1 MLNNIL
7 MGVQVV
13 LSVLLL
19 LVIMPQE
26 GKGNFSSDFS
36 GAGDDFETQAF
47 IDNLFEKKS
56 GVGLFHDRFII
67 EIKKSL
73 FYNYNVQNF
82 YIL

>member
-7 MGVQVV
+7 MGVQIV

-36 GAGDDFETQAF
+36 GAGDDFDF
-47 IDNLFEKKS
+47 LYNDIMHKS
-56 GVGLFHDRFII
+56 
-67 EIKKSL
+67 
-73 FYNYNVQNF
+73 
-82 YIL
+82 YILFGGKNFIYRFWNGKYPQFSFRSISF

>member
-13 LSVLLL
+13 LSILLL

-36 GAGDDFETQAF
+36 GAGGDGESQAYFKPKGKQAILLKSTKILSVLFF
-47 IDNLFEKKS
+47 INALALVVINK
-56 GVGLFHDRFII
+56 
-67 EIKKSL
+67 
-73 FYNYNVQNF
+73 
-82 YIL
+82 

>member
-7 MGVQVV
+7 MGVQIV

-36 GAGDDFETQAF
+36 GAGDDFEAQAYFKPKGKQAF
-47 IDNLFEKKS
+47 LLKSTKIFSVLFFLNALALVVLNKW
-56 GVGLFHDRFII
+56 RIR
-67 EIKKSL
+67 
-73 FYNYNVQNF
+73 
-82 YIL
+82 

>member
-7 MGVQVV
+7 MGVQIV

-36 GAGDDFETQAF
+36 GAGDDFEAQAYF
-47 IDNLFEKKS
+47 KI
-56 GVGLFHDRFII
+56 GRAHV
-67 EIKKSL
+67 
-73 FYNYNVQNF
+73 
-82 YIL
+82 

>member
-36 GAGDDFETQAF
+36 GAGEDVETQAYF
-47 IDNLFEKKS
+47 KPKGKQAFLLRSTKILSVLFFLNALALVIVNK
-56 GVGLFHDRFII
+56 
-67 EIKKSL
+67 
-73 FYNYNVQNF
+73 
-82 YIL
+82 